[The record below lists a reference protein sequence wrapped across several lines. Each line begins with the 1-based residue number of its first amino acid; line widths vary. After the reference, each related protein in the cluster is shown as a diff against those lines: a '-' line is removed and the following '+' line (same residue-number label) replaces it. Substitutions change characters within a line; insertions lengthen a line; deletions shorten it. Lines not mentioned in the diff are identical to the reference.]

1 MERVVPLAKKL
12 LEEKGTILLVCHEN
26 PDGDTL
32 GSALAL
38 YMFLKK
44 LNKDVYVFCKD
55 NIPRFAQF
63 LPKVNEVLHPK
74 DLEGK
79 TFDLAIIVDAAGFK
93 RANFEI
99 SSHLKARIDH
109 HVGGDFYG
117 LYDFI
122 DFTCAS
128 TTLLVYE
135 LLKYINKDLIDKDI
149 ALCLYT
155 GLCTDTGFFRY
166 SNTTKE
172 VFDAASS
179 LCAYGVEPNYIW
191 KNFGEKESLAKLR
204 LISKALENLEIF
216 HNGKTTGIVITQS
229 MIEETGALYED
240 TEGLVNYPRRLEGVY
255 VAFAMIETKKE
266 DGSTFWRVSLRSKEE
281 SVDVS
286 KIAQRLAGGGHKY
299 ASGCKLY
306 DDMHTSL
313 YKLLDSIALE
323 LSNLEKAKELSLE
336 EVQV

>member
-1 MERVVPLAKKL
+1 MERVVPLANKL
-12 LEEKGTILLVCHEN
+12 LEENGSILLVCHEN

-38 YMFLKK
+38 YIFLKK

-55 NIPRFAQF
+55 NIPKFAQF
-63 LPKVNEVLHPK
+63 LPRVNEVLHPK

-79 TFDLAIIVDAAGFK
+79 TFDLAIIVDASDFK
-93 RANFEI
+93 RATFEI

-191 KNFGEKESLAKLR
+191 KN
-204 LISKALENLEIF
+204 
-216 HNGKTTGIVITQS
+216 
-229 MIEETGALYED
+229 
-240 TEGLVNYPRRLEGVY
+240 
-255 VAFAMIETKKE
+255 
-266 DGSTFWRVSLRSKEE
+266 
-281 SVDVS
+281 
-286 KIAQRLAGGGHKY
+286 
-299 ASGCKLY
+299 
-306 DDMHTSL
+306 
-313 YKLLDSIALE
+313 
-323 LSNLEKAKELSLE
+323 LEKKRA
-336 EVQV
+336 

>member
-1 MERVVPLAKKL
+1 MEKVVPLAKKL
-12 LEEKGTILLVCHEN
+12 LEETGSILLVCHEN

-38 YMFLKK
+38 YIFLKK
-44 LNKDVYVFCKD
+44 LGKDVYVFCKD
-55 NIPRFAQF
+55 NIPKFARF
-63 LPKVNEVLHPK
+63 LPRVDEVLHPK

-79 TFDLAIIVDAAGFK
+79 LFDLAIIVDASGFK
-93 RANFEI
+93 RANFDI
-99 SSHLKARIDH
+99 PSHCKARIDH

-117 LYDFI
+117 LYDFV
-122 DFTCAS
+122 DFSCAS

-135 LLKYINKDLIDKDI
+135 LLTYINKDLIDKDI

-179 LCAYGVEPNYIW
+179 LCSYGVEPNYVW
-191 KNFGEKESLAKLR
+191 KNFGERESLAKLK

-216 HNGKTTGIVITQS
+216 HSGKTAGIIITRQ
-229 MIEETGALYED
+229 MLEETGALYED

-255 VAFAMIETKKE
+255 VAFAMIETQKE
-266 DGSTFWRVSLRSKEE
+266 DGTMFWRVSIRSKDE
-281 SVDVS
+281 SIDVS
-286 KIAQRLAGGGHKY
+286 KIAQRLGGGGHKY

-306 DDMHTSL
+306 EDMHTAL

-323 LSNLEKAKELSLE
+323 LNSEFTLE
-336 EVQV
+336 EIKV